1 VRIGL
6 VVHPT
11 RDVQGPLA
19 ALRHCAGEQDVE
31 FVQVPVHGQQQEV
44 APFGEIETCAVVMA
58 IGGDGTALAAV
69 RVAAPQGLPVLA
81 VACGSLGVLTGVD
94 AQEIRSAV
102 ERFERGDW
110 HPRSLPALELECADG
125 ERFTAYNDMAIV
137 RRGAGQV
144 RVLARVDGNLYAR
157 LAGDGCIV
165 STPVGSSAYA
175 LAAGGPLLVPGCG
188 SYVLTPLSS
197 HGGSIPPLVL
207 GGGDRLQIE
216 LRASRGG
223 GRLEID
229 GQLAAEEARSMDIR
243 LRPEAATLVTFEGEE
258 PFLAGLRRR
267 GLIGDSPRI
276 LADDARSS

>member
-1 VRIGL
+1 MRIGL

-19 ALRHCAGEQDVE
+19 ALRHCAGEQDVK

-94 AQEIRSAV
+94 GREIRSAV

-229 GQLAAEEARSMDIR
+229 GQLAAEEARSMDIH

-276 LADDARSS
+276 LADDAKSS